1 MLSRIQIL
9 SPKMYLY
16 IYIKIKIFK
25 RFKAHLSYPNFVPDP
40 TDLQKTNPNLMVKN
54 NSYRQHVQFNKKRM
68 TRNCPTGR
76 VRKNPGFSDK
86 TQPTCV
92 FLGFI
97 FFLCFFL
104 VFCVFHYCMNFFGI
118 LLIFWGIFYFKFF
131 LSLYFINIK
140 SVKNKF
146 LTDDSYFKSVLK
158 Y

>member
-9 SPKMYLY
+9 SPKIYLY
-16 IYIKIKIFK
+16 IYIKIQIFN
-25 RFKAHLSYPNFVPDP
+25 RFKAHLSYRNFVPDP

-54 NSYRQHVQFNKKRM
+54 NSYQQHVQFNKKRM
-68 TRNCPTGR
+68 TKNCPTGR
-76 VRKNPGFSDK
+76 VRK
-86 TQPTCV
+86 TRV
-92 FLGFI
+92 FQIKLNSPVFFQVLF